1 MKDGSD
7 LAGLMARYQAGDGN
21 ALAALYEATAQGMI
35 NFVYGLT
42 GDRALSEDVLQEVF
56 LRVHRVRH
64 TYTPGRPVRPWL
76 YGIARHVAID
86 ALRKRRREVPVGG
99 ETILRERAAPA
110 PGAALEMADIEAAL
124 AGLPKTQRE
133 AFLMTKVS
141 GLSVREAAAA
151 LGTTEG
157 AVKVGVH
164 RAVKALR
171 SFLDQGSEDSGD

>member
-1 MKDGSD
+1 MKDASD
-7 LAGLMARYQAGDGN
+7 LAGLMVRYQAGDGD
-21 ALAALYEATAQGMI
+21 ALAGLYRATAQGMI
-35 NFVYGLT
+35 NFVYGLS

-86 ALRKRRREVPVGG
+86 VLRRRGREMPMGD
-99 ETILRERAAPA
+99 ETLRERAAPA
-110 PGAALEMADIEAAL
+110 AGAALEMADLEAAL

-141 GLSVREAAAA
+141 GLSTREAAAA
-151 LGTTEG
+151 LGATEG
-157 AVKVGVH
+157 AIKFGVH

-171 SFLDQGSEDSGD
+171 TFLDEESEDSGN

>member
-1 MKDGSD
+1 MKDRSD
-7 LAGLMARYQAGDGN
+7 LAGLMARYQAGEGD
-21 ALAALYEATAQGMI
+21 ALAGLYAATAQGMI

-86 ALRKRRREVPVGG
+86 ALRKRGRETPVGD
-99 ETILRERAAPA
+99 ERLRERAAPA
-110 PGAALEMADIEAAL
+110 PGAALEMADLEAAL
-124 AGLPKTQRE
+124 AGLPKAQRE

-151 LGTTEG
+151 LGASEG

-171 SFLDQGSEDSGD
+171 NFLDEGSEDGGD

>member
-1 MKDGSD
+1 MKHASD
-7 LAGLMARYQAGDGN
+7 LAGLMVRYQAGDAD
-21 ALAALYEATAQGMI
+21 ALAELYRATAQGMI

-64 TYTPGRPVRPWL
+64 TYTPGRPMRPWL

-86 ALRKRRREVPVGG
+86 VLRKRGRELLVGD
-99 ETILRERAAPA
+99 ETLQQKVAPPA
-110 PGAALEMADIEAAL
+110 GAALEMADLEAAL

-151 LGTTEG
+151 LGASEG

-171 SFLDQGSEDSGD
+171 SFLDGESEDSGN

>member
-1 MKDGSD
+1 MKEAGD
-7 LAGLMARYQAGDGN
+7 LAGLMARYQAGDGD
-21 ALAALYEATAQGMI
+21 ALGGLYRATAKGMI

-64 TYTPGRPVRPWL
+64 THTPGRPVRPWL

-86 ALRKRRREVPVGG
+86 ALRRRGREMPAGD
-99 ETILRERAAPA
+99 ETMRQEAAPQS
-110 PGAALEMADIEAAL
+110 GTALEMADLEAAL

-151 LGTTEG
+151 LGATEG

-171 SFLDQGSEDSGD
+171 RFLGEESEDGGN

>member
-7 LAGLMARYQAGDGN
+7 LTGLMARYQAGEGD
-21 ALAALYEATAQGMI
+21 ALAGLYRATAQGMI
-35 NFVYGLT
+35 NFVYGLI

-86 ALRKRRREVPVGG
+86 VLRKRGRELLVGD
-99 ETILRERAAPA
+99 ETLRERAVPA
-110 PGAALEMADIEAAL
+110 AGAALEMADLEAAL
-124 AGLPKTQRE
+124 AALPKTQRE

-171 SFLDQGSEDSGD
+171 SFLHEESEDSGN

>member
-7 LAGLMARYQAGDGN
+7 LAGLMARYQAGEGE
-21 ALAALYEATAQGMI
+21 ALAGLYRATAQGMI

-86 ALRKRRREVPVGG
+86 ALRRRGRETPVGD
-99 ETILRERAAPA
+99 ETLRERAAVA
-110 PGAALEMADIEAAL
+110 PGAALEMADLEVAL
-124 AGLPKTQRE
+124 AELPKKQRE

-151 LGTTEG
+151 LGASEG

-171 SFLDQGSEDSGD
+171 RFLEEEGEGSGD

>member
-1 MKDGSD
+1 MKDESD
-7 LAGLMARYQAGDGN
+7 LTGLMVRYQAGDGD
-21 ALAALYEATAQGMI
+21 ALASLYEATARGMI

-86 ALRKRRREVPVGG
+86 ALRKRGREMPLGD
-99 ETILRERAAPA
+99 ETLAQGAAPPA
-110 PGAALEMADIEAAL
+110 GSALEMADLEAAL
-124 AGLPKTQRE
+124 AGLPKKRRE

-151 LGTTEG
+151 LGVSEG

-171 SFLDQGSEDSGD
+171 SFLDEGSEDRGN

>member
-1 MKDGSD
+1 MQHASD
-7 LAGLMARYQAGDGN
+7 LAGLMVRYQAGDAD
-21 ALAALYEATAQGMI
+21 ALAELYRAAAQGMI

-42 GDRALSEDVLQEVF
+42 GDRVLSEDVLQEVF

-86 ALRKRRREVPVGG
+86 VLRRRGRELPVGD
-99 ETILRERAAPA
+99 ETLRERAVPA
-110 PGAALEMADIEAAL
+110 AGAALELADLEAAL
-124 AGLPKTQRE
+124 AELPSKQRE

-151 LGTTEG
+151 LGASEG

-171 SFLDQGSEDSGD
+171 RFLRDEGEDGGS

>member
-7 LAGLMARYQAGDGN
+7 LAGLMVRYQAGEGD
-21 ALAALYEATAQGMI
+21 ALAGLYEATAQGMI

-86 ALRKRRREVPVGG
+86 TLRKRGREMPVGD
-99 ETILRERAAPA
+99 ETTLERAAPA
-110 PGAALEMADIEAAL
+110 PGAALEMADLEAAL
-124 AGLPKTQRE
+124 ASLPKTQRE

-151 LGTTEG
+151 LGASEG

-171 SFLDQGSEDSGD
+171 SSLREESENSGN